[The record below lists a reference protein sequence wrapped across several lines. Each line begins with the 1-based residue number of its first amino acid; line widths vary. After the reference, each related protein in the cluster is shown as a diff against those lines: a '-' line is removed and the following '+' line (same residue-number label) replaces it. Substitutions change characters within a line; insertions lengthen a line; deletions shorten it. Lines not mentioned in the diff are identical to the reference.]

1 VGRPLGY
8 PLRVSEPNG
17 QPKSTKP
24 KKFPWGKIIQSVI
37 AIVVIVAIFGFWI
50 PQFAD
55 YSDVWP
61 LLKDLSASQ
70 WFWLAVAQFLNL
82 ATYWLVYV
90 ASLPGLT
97 FWQACVSVQTN
108 SSIASV
114 LPAGGAFA
122 IGITYQFLGSWGF
135 TPGETTELIGV
146 SGFWNF
152 GCKLLMPVIA
162 VLLLLASGEKS
173 HTLVVAALIGLAV
186 CIVAAIII
194 GLSLWKETIA
204 KSLGRGADHAVS
216 WVLRPFHRNTGDA
229 LERMLVDFRHQ
240 TIHVARTRWWFL
252 TWSSISSQLAAF
264 LVFTLSMRFVG
275 VTSGQVNLVEM
286 FAAFCFGM
294 LVGSIP
300 ITPGGLGTA
309 DAVYIGVVAGAGA
322 SHEAAV
328 AGDLLFR
335 FFTYLLQIPIGA
347 ITYVVWKRKLSW
359 RKPQPSAEPTA
370 PRAAPA

>member
-1 VGRPLGY
+1 
-8 PLRVSEPNG
+8 VSTPGDHRE
-17 QPKSTKP
+17 STK
-24 KKFPWGKIIQSVI
+24 KKLPWGKILQSLFAV
-37 AIVVIVAIFGFWI
+37 VVIVAIFGFWI

-61 LLKDLSASQ
+61 LLGDLTASQ
-70 WFWLAVAQFLNL
+70 WAWLVIAQFLNL
-82 ATYWLVYV
+82 ATYWLVYM
-90 ASLPGLT
+90 AALPGLT
-97 FWQACVSVQTN
+97 FWQSCVSIQTN

-122 IGITYQFLGSWGF
+122 IGITYRFLGSWGF
-135 TPGETTELIGV
+135 TPGQTTELIGV

-152 GCKLLMPVIA
+152 GCKLLMPVA
-162 VLLLLASGEKS
+162 SVLLLLATGESS
-173 HTLVVAALIGLAV
+173 HALVVAALIGLAV
-186 CIVAAIII
+186 SLVAAVVI
-194 GLSLWKETIA
+194 GLSLWKE
-204 KSLGRGADHAVS
+204 SLARAIGRWADGVATWLLHF
-216 WVLRPFHRNTGDA
+216 FHKGPISA
-229 LERMLVDFRHQ
+229 LETMMLDFRRQ
-240 TIHVARTRWWFL
+240 TIDVARTRWWFL
-252 TWSSISSQLAAF
+252 TWSSLSSQLAAF

-275 VTSGQVNLVEM
+275 VTSGQVNLVEL

-322 SHEAAV
+322 THEAAV

-359 RKPQPSAEPTA
+359 RKPQPTAEATPIPT
-370 PRAAPA
+370 

>member
-1 VGRPLGY
+1 
-8 PLRVSEPNG
+8 VSEA
-17 QPKSTKP
+17 SEASEAAAP
-24 KKFPWGKIIQSVI
+24 KKKKPWGKIIQSVI
-37 AIVVIVAIFGFWI
+37 ALVVIVAIFGFWI

-55 YSDVWP
+55 YSEVWP
-61 LLKDLSASQ
+61 LLGDLTAGQ
-70 WFWLAVAQFLNL
+70 WLALAVAQFLNL
-82 ATYWLVYV
+82 ATYWLVYM
-90 ASLPGLT
+90 AALPGLT
-97 FWQACVSVQTN
+97 FWQSCVSVQTN

-122 IGITYQFLGSWGF
+122 IGITYRFLGSWGF

-152 GCKLLMPVIA
+152 GCKLLMPVAA
-162 VLLLLASGEKS
+162 VLLLLASGES
-173 HTLVVAALIGLAV
+173 TEGLVVAALIGLAV
-186 CIVAAIII
+186 CIVAGVVI
-194 GLSLWKETIA
+194 GLSLWRETIA
-204 KSLGRGADHAVS
+204 RAIGRWADHAIT
-216 WVLRPFHRNTGDA
+216 WILHFFHKSTGDT
-229 LERMLVDFRHQ
+229 LERMLIDFRRQ

-252 TWSSISSQLAAF
+252 TWSSLSSQLAAF

-275 VTSGQVNLVEM
+275 ITSGQVTLVEL

-309 DAVYIGVVAGAGA
+309 DAVFIGVVAGAGA

-359 RKPQPSAEPTA
+359 RKPQPTAEATPIAT
-370 PRAAPA
+370 

>member
-1 VGRPLGY
+1 M
-8 PLRVSEPNG
+8 
-17 QPKSTKP
+17 
-24 KKFPWGKIIQSVI
+24 I
-37 AIVVIVAIFGFWI
+37 ALVVIVAIFGFWI

-61 LLKDLSASQ
+61 LLKDLTAGQ
-70 WFWLAVAQFLNL
+70 WLALAVAQFLNL
-82 ATYWLVYV
+82 ATYWLVYM
-90 ASLPGLT
+90 AALPGLT

-152 GCKLLMPVIA
+152 GCKLLMPVLA

-186 CIVAAIII
+186 CIVAGVVI

-204 KSLGRGADHAVS
+204 RSIGRWADHAVS
-216 WVLRPFHRNTGDA
+216 WVLRPFHKNTGDA
-229 LERMLVDFRHQ
+229 LERMLIDFRHQ
-240 TIHVARTRWWFL
+240 TIDVARTRWWFL

-275 VTSGQVNLVEM
+275 ITSGQVSLVEM

-300 ITPGGLGTA
+300 ITPGGLGDRRRGLHRGRRRAPARRTRRPSPA
-309 DAVYIGVVAGAGA
+309 TCCSGSSRTCCRSRSARSRTWSGSGSSAGGSRSRPPNRPRRAPRPPDAVRSV
-322 SHEAAV
+322 S
-328 AGDLLFR
+328 R
-335 FFTYLLQIPIGA
+335 
-347 ITYVVWKRKLSW
+347 R
-359 RKPQPSAEPTA
+359 
-370 PRAAPA
+370 

>member
-1 VGRPLGY
+1 VTDQ
-8 PLRVSEPNG
+8 SG
-17 QPKSTKP
+17 QSAPTKP
-24 KKFPWGKIIQSVI
+24 KKAPWGKIIQSVI
-37 AIVVIVAIFGFWI
+37 ALVVIVAIFGFWI

-55 YSDVWP
+55 YDEVWP
-61 LLKDLSASQ
+61 LLKDLSAAQ
-70 WFWLAVAQFLNL
+70 WFWLAVAQFVNL

-122 IGITYQFLGSWGF
+122 IGITYRFLGSWGF
-135 TPGETTELIGV
+135 TPGQTTELIGV

-162 VLLLLASGEKS
+162 VLLLLASGGSTEG
-173 HTLVVAALIGLAV
+173 LVVAALIGLAV
-186 CIVAAIII
+186 CVVAGLVI
-194 GLSLWKETIA
+194 GLSLWRETI
-204 KSLGRGADHAVS
+204 GRAIGRWADDAAT
-216 WVLRPFHRNTGDA
+216 WVLHFFHRSTNGA
-229 LERMLVDFRHQ
+229 IERMLIDFRTQ

-252 TWSSISSQLAAF
+252 TWSSVSSQLAAF
-264 LVFTLSMRFVG
+264 AVFTLSMRFVG
-275 VTSGQVNLVEM
+275 ITSGEVNLVEI

-300 ITPGGLGTA
+300 VTPGGLGTA
-309 DAVYIGVVAGAGA
+309 DAVYIGVMAGAGA

-347 ITYVVWKRKLSW
+347 ITWVVWQRKLSW
-359 RKPQPSAEPTA
+359 RKPQPTAEATPVPT
-370 PRAAPA
+370 

>member
-1 VGRPLGY
+1 
-8 PLRVSEPNG
+8 VSAVSQGAEAG
-17 QPKSTKP
+17 KP
-24 KKFPWGKIIQSVI
+24 KKKKIPWSKIIQSVI
-37 AIVVIVAIFGFWI
+37 ALVVIVAIFGFWI

-61 LLKDLSASQ
+61 LLGDLTAGQ
-70 WFWLAVAQFLNL
+70 WLALAVAQFLNL

-90 ASLPGLT
+90 AALPGLT

-122 IGITYQFLGSWGF
+122 VGITYEMLGSWGF
-135 TPGETTELIGV
+135 TPGATTELIGV

-152 GCKLLMPVIA
+152 GCKLLMPVLS

-173 HTLVVAALIGLAV
+173 HQLVVAAAIGLAV
-186 CIVAAIII
+186 CIVAGIVI
-194 GLSLWKETIA
+194 GLSLWREVIA
-204 KSLGRGADHAVS
+204 RGIGRWADHAVS
-216 WVLRPFHRNTGDA
+216 WFLRLFHKGPFAVLEN
-229 LERMLVDFRHQ
+229 MMVDFRRQ
-240 TIHVARTRWWFL
+240 TIDVARTRWWFL

-275 VTSGQVNLVEM
+275 ITASQVSLVEV

-309 DAVYIGVVAGAGA
+309 DAVYIGVMAGAGA

-359 RKPQPSAEPTA
+359 RKPQPSAEASPA
-370 PRAAPA
+370 PV

>member
-1 VGRPLGY
+1 
-8 PLRVSEPNG
+8 VSEPNG

-162 VLLLLASGEKS
+162 VLMLLASGEKS

-216 WVLRPFHRNTGDA
+216 WVLRPFHKNTADA

-359 RKPQPSAEPTA
+359 RRPQPSAEPTA

>member
-1 VGRPLGY
+1 VTEQNGR
-8 PLRVSEPNG
+8 
-17 QPKSTKP
+17 QPPPKP

-61 LLKDLSASQ
+61 LLRDLSAAQ

-122 IGITYQFLGSWGF
+122 VGITYQFLGSWGF

-152 GCKLLMPVIA
+152 GVKLLMPVAA
-162 VLLLLASGEKS
+162 VLMLLASGEKS
-173 HTLVVAALIGLAV
+173 HELVVLALIGLAV
-186 CIVAAIII
+186 CIVAGVII
-194 GLSLWKETIA
+194 GLALWKESMARSI
-204 KSLGRGADHAVS
+204 GRGADHAVS
-216 WVLRPFHRNTGDA
+216 WVLRPFHKNTGDA
-229 LERMLVDFRHQ
+229 LERMLVDFRTQ

-252 TWSSISSQLAAF
+252 TWSSLASQLAAF

-275 VTSGQVNLVEM
+275 VTSGQVNLIEM

-300 ITPGGLGTA
+300 VTPGGLGTA

-370 PRAAPA
+370 PSTAPA

>member
-1 VGRPLGY
+1 VTEAIQTPAAAK
-8 PLRVSEPNG
+8 EK
-17 QPKSTKP
+17 KS
-24 KKFPWGKIIQSVI
+24 PWGKIIQSLI
-37 AIVVIVAIFGFWI
+37 ALVVIVAIFGVWI

-55 YSDVWP
+55 YDDVWP

-70 WFWLAVAQFLNL
+70 WIWLALAQFLNL

-122 IGITYQFLGSWGF
+122 IGITYRFLGSWGF

-162 VLLLLASGEKS
+162 VLLLIGSGEKS
-173 HTLVVAALIGLAV
+173 HSLVVAALIGLAV
-186 CIVAAIII
+186 CIVAGIVI
-194 GLSLWKETIA
+194 GLSLWKESIA
-204 KSLGRGADHAVS
+204 RSIGRWADHAAGR
-216 WVLRPFHRNTGDA
+216 VLRLFHKDIGDA
-229 LERMLVDFRHQ
+229 LERMLVDFRRQ

-252 TWSSISSQLAAF
+252 TWSSVSSQLAAF

-275 VTSGQVNLVEM
+275 VTSGQVNLIEM

-359 RKPQPSAEPTA
+359 RKPQPAAEATPV
-370 PRAAPA
+370 PG